1 MMDIDNMIISGIRI
15 YFPKKEELLPA
26 PEKGMRTFAITVAD
40 GEHFRL
46 FAFVNSRWVMMG
58 LPEFDSIGKAIMGAV
73 RQGKSVWY

>member
-15 YFPKKEELLPA
+15 YFPKTEELLPA
-26 PEKGMRTFAITVAD
+26 PERGMRTFAITVAD

-73 RQGKSVWY
+73 RQGKSFWH

>member
-15 YFPKKEELLPA
+15 YFPKTEEQLPA

-46 FAFVNSRWVMMG
+46 LAFVNSRWVMMG
-58 LPEFDSIGKAIMGAV
+58 LPEFDNIGKAIMGAV
-73 RQGKSVWY
+73 RQGKSVWH

>member
-1 MMDIDNMIISGIRI
+1 MDIDNMIISGIRI
-15 YFPKKEELLPA
+15 YFPKTEELLPA
-26 PEKGMRTFAITVAD
+26 PERGMRTFAITVAD

-73 RQGKSVWY
+73 RQGKSFWH